1 MSGDGLYAY
10 DFGYE
15 EDKLGMT
22 VTSGCVTLKKDA
34 QNLVGISIGG
44 GSPYCPCL
52 YIVQVFDST
61 PASEDGTLQ
70 AGDEVTG
77 VNGIPVKGKS
87 KVEAARLIQSFK
99 DRVVINYNKL
109 HADPKLGK
117 TLDIVLK
124 KAKHRVV
131 ESMESSTADA
141 LGLSRA
147 ILVNGKTTCTL
158 LTYLRHFLDGLVKK
172 FDELNKT
179 ANMFTGLM
187 NHSKNLLRAIYELS
201 RIYGALGEVF
211 SEIGVKEPMLRT
223 SEAFSQFGVTHRSM
237 ERFSIEMLKKIKPIV
252 ADLNTFLRKAIPDT
266 RLTIKKY
273 LDVKFEY
280 LSYCLKVKEM
290 DDEEYGFAMV
300 HEPLYRVETG
310 NYEYR
315 LILRCRQD
323 ARSRF
328 AKMRSDVLVK
338 LELLDNKHVQDTV
351 LQLQRFI
358 DAMATYHDQCY
369 QVMKQAKI
377 FPLEVDLDRNAFT
390 YNTGIISPDEDEPE
404 MGEEVVNKEFE
415 DESALAGDVQLI
427 DLADVDVA
435 GPASNVRR
443 TQECE
448 VPPMKSNGHSDLADW
463 SVFNGGS
470 LRQPDH
476 SAMTDVFRTD

>member
-1 MSGDGLYAY
+1 MMSSDALYAY

-109 HADPKLGK
+109 HADPKQGK

-147 ILVNGKTTCTL
+147 ILVNGKTTCTS
-158 LTYLRHFLDGLVKK
+158 LTYHRRFLDGLVKK

-237 ERFSIEMLKKIKPIV
+237 ERFSIEMLKKIKP
-252 ADLNTFLRKAIPDT
+252 
-266 RLTIKKY
+266 
-273 LDVKFEY
+273 
-280 LSYCLKVKEM
+280 SYCLKVKEM

-323 ARSRF
+323 ARTRF

-351 LQLQRFI
+351 RQLQRFI

-404 MGEEVVNKEFE
+404 MGEEIVSKDFE
-415 DESALAGDVQLI
+415 EESALAGDVKLI
-427 DLADVDVA
+427 DLADVDVT
-435 GPASNVRR
+435 GPTSSMRQ
-443 TQECE
+443 TQDGDL
-448 VPPMKSNGHSDLADW
+448 PPLNSNGHSDLADW

-470 LRQPDH
+470 LRQLDH
-476 SAMTDVFRTD
+476 SAITDVFRTD